1 MTSLTSDVP
10 HGATRPR
17 GAVDTVAGV
26 ILKGLSVTTRF
37 ASVGCLLS
45 AVQVPD
51 SFVLRLRTSTRQGNN
66 PLLAGAA
73 GQALN
78 SSYLSLLPCWQR
90 WIGRGSPPEP
100 GTCG

>member
-51 SFVLRLRTSTRQGNN
+51 SFVLRLRTSSRQGNN
-66 PLLAGAA
+66 PLFGRRCGTSVQFELPVAA
-73 GQALN
+73 
-78 SSYLSLLPCWQR
+78 PEK